1 MRRTPANV
9 VGVGSTLMSD
19 DGVGP
24 AAIARLSARGVA
36 AGVELHDAGL
46 ALSDVLGTLDPS
58 VPLIVVDAVRGGG
71 PPGTIYEV
79 RLDSGTREVVGADRM
94 TSLHELSVL
103 PALRLEALTGRVFAD
118 VTVFGVEPEKL
129 EWGEGLS
136 PAVDAALDKVVDA
149 VLKHV
154 ETKCASTTAGDR
166 HERDGTQAE

>member
-1 MRRTPANV
+1 MCRTRANV

-24 AAIARLSARGVA
+24 AAIARLAARGVPE
-36 AGVELHDAGL
+36 GIELHDAGL
-46 ALSDVLGTLDPS
+46 ALSGVLGTLDPS
-58 VPLIVVDAVRGGG
+58 VPIVVIDAVRAGG

-79 RLDSGTREVVGADRM
+79 RVDAETCEVAGTGYM
-94 TSLHELSVL
+94 MSLHELSVV

-129 EWGEGLS
+129 EWGERLS
-136 PAVDAALDKVVDA
+136 PAVAAALDAVADA

-154 ETKCASTTAGDR
+154 ETKCASTTAGD
-166 HERDGTQAE
+166 

>member
-1 MRRTPANV
+1 MCRTRANV

-24 AAIARLSARGVA
+24 AAIARLAARGVPE
-36 AGVELHDAGL
+36 GIELHDAGL
-46 ALSDVLGTLDPS
+46 ALSGVLGTLDPS

-71 PPGTIYEV
+71 APGTIHEI
-79 RLDSGTREVVGADRM
+79 RLDAATCEAAGGPM
-94 TSLHELSVL
+94 MSLHELSVV

-129 EWGEGLS
+129 EWGERLS
-136 PAVDAALDKVVDA
+136 PAVAAALDAVADA

-154 ETKCASTTAGDR
+154 ETKCASTTAGD
-166 HERDGTQAE
+166 